1 MGLVPDQVGAYTC
14 GTLGSSAV
22 VQRERL
28 GLQQR
33 HARRQE
39 PWPVSRRKRKVGIR
53 AATCYHL
60 TMATVA
66 LILLLAG
73 ASAADYFGV
82 SASFVP
88 AAKPGADAAVTV
100 TFAQRDPEVRINED
114 PAPRLK
120 LDPEQAV
127 LVDKQPPA
135 KRSAPVD
142 LAKAKY
148 LDTTLPVAFPVVLSP
163 KAARGPHEVPATVVY
178 FYCSKRDGWCRKGSS
193 PISIPVVVP

>member
-1 MGLVPDQVGAYTC
+1 
-14 GTLGSSAV
+14 
-22 VQRERL
+22 
-28 GLQQR
+28 
-33 HARRQE
+33 
-39 PWPVSRRKRKVGIR
+39 
-53 AATCYHL
+53 
-60 TMATVA
+60 MASLA

-73 ASAADYFGV
+73 ASTADYFGV

-120 LDPEQAV
+120 LDAEQAI
-127 LVDKQPPA
+127 LVDKQAPA
-135 KRSAPVD
+135 KRGAPVD
-142 LAKAKY
+142 LSKAKY
-148 LDTTLPVAFPVVLSP
+148 LDTALPVAFPVALHP
-163 KAARGPHEVPATVVY
+163 NAPRGSHSVPASVVY